1 MWSRGCYVSKSHWRG
16 RHHPPRPSLGKTWI
30 AKCSYQITNIAHKTV
45 SAIAIFILSYLSI
58 FFIISI
64 ESFFQC
70 DGILCDGPS
79 RENAISTVVDCRDID
94 NGNLAFFRIGLTP
107 KSTIL
112 NIFETLLKKHGKM
125 PKSNINGIIQ
135 VNDALEK
142 EINV

>member
-1 MWSRGCYVSKSHWRG
+1 MVPWLWRQQIPLERETPPTTSKSWQNLDCKMLVQNYKHCTQNTIS
-16 RHHPPRPSLGKTWI
+16 HSDLHEITSFHPFYYFYWI
-30 AKCSYQITNIAHKTV
+30 N
-45 SAIAIFILSYLSI
+45 
-58 FFIISI
+58 
-64 ESFFQC
+64 FFQC

-125 PKSNINGIIQ
+125 PKSDTNGIIQ
-135 VNDALEK
+135 VNGAYEK
-142 EINV
+142 EINE